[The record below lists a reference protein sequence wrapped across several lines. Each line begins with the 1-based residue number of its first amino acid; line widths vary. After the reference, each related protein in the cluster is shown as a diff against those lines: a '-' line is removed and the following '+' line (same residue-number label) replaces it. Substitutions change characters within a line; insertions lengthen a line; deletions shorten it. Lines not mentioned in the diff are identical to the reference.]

1 MDGRD
6 QIWGDAVDQ
15 ILEDAVDQSLGDA
28 VGAAPVQQFKPGQ
41 GPHLQHLQGSAVHVL
56 KSVLRS
62 LFTPAEQ
69 HKVPADL
76 SSAGLKADFDATWLL
91 ALAAASY
98 SMSVVFLL
106 HLKCHSGK

>member
-6 QIWGDAVDQ
+6 QIWG
-15 ILEDAVDQSLGDA
+15 DAVDQSLGDA

-41 GPHLQHLQGSAVHVL
+41 GPHPQHLQGSAVHVL